1 MKAWRCLWG
10 ILAFPLAAGCFAA
23 CSHSTETPSA
33 PEKTP
38 PAVEVPAP
46 KGIVGIGIAEPNGS
60 RSEEESHIAFTDDD
74 IAQFNSVT
82 REIRFRQVEP
92 AKWLDLYARIRI
104 ELDGEALFTALTVS
118 PVSSREIRDLVF
130 EIEHTDNYRYYLR
143 DGYPARA
150 AETEEARANT
160 EARAAGRERFLRH
173 LEATGRLTDEADR
186 PGENQGENPGD
197 NPGDNPGENPGEN
210 PDDNP
215 GENPGENPGDDGP
228 FVPGE
233 EFVNQGD
240 IELTLYPTREKWQWE
255 IGHNTLHVV
264 RNEAELQACIAP
276 ASYSPSGIDFEK
288 YTLLLVRVGT
298 HYGIG
303 RVGCALTQTPENYTY
318 SMRVLMNVATVIGDW
333 PCAVLAPAIPAQTPV
348 AFTIDI
354 SHDYWE

>member
-1 MKAWRCLWG
+1 MKAWKCLWG

-46 KGIVGIGIAEPNGS
+46 KGIVGIGIAEPSGS
-60 RSEEESHIAFTDDD
+60 RSEEDSRIAFTDDD
-74 IAQFNSVT
+74 IAQFNTVT

-92 AKWLDLYARIRI
+92 AKWLDLYTRIRF
-104 ELDGEALFTALTVS
+104 ELNVEALFTALTIS
-118 PVSSREIRDLVF
+118 PVSSREVRDLVF
-130 EIEHTDNYRYYLR
+130 EIERSDNYRYYLR
-143 DGYPARA
+143 DGYPAWA

-160 EARAAGRERFLRH
+160 EARAAGWKRFLRH
-173 LEATGRLTDEADR
+173 LEATGRLTDEAER
-186 PGENQGENPGD
+186 PGENPGD
-197 NPGDNPGENPGEN
+197 NPGVDPGT
-210 PDDNP
+210 D
-215 GENPGENPGDDGP
+215 PGDGP
-228 FVPGE
+228 CVPPN

-255 IGHNTLHVV
+255 IGYNALYVV

-298 HYGIG
+298 HCGIG

-318 SMRVLMNVATVIGDW
+318 TMRVLMNMATVIGDW
-333 PCAVLAPAIPAQTPV
+333 PCAVITPAIPAQTPV